1 LSPSDAGWGDD
12 IDAFQFDDLMGP
24 GADMFGPKYLALTV
38 VAALTL
44 LTLPARAQKMY
55 RCGNSFQDLPCAGA
69 QQGKVVGNVG
79 TPTAATSTPAK
90 DTQCTQRGADAMKI
104 VWMRDNGATKER
116 QMAELDAKSISE
128 ARRQEEMQL
137 IESVYSK
144 RGSAPAVRAT
154 VESECVAEKER
165 FSQAAALAA
174 AAVRLQGGTPVAPT
188 TSSRAPSESDLAR
201 MEARQREEIAA
212 NEEVFKKSRC
222 ADMARQYENLRRQ
235 ERAGGSVGTMVRLN
249 DLRRSLDDRQ
259 RSEGC

>member
-1 LSPSDAGWGDD
+1 MYG
-12 IDAFQFDDLMGP
+12 Q
-24 GADMFGPKYLALTV
+24 KYLALTV
-38 VAALTL
+38 AAALML
-44 LTLPARAQKMY
+44 PLLPAQAQRMY

-90 DTQCTQRGADAMKI
+90 DTQCTQRGTDAQKI

-116 QMAELDAKSISE
+116 QISELDGKSISD

-144 RGSAPAVRAT
+144 RGSAPAIRAA
-154 VESECVAEKER
+154 VEAECVAEKER
-165 FSQAAALAA
+165 FAQAAALAA

-188 TSSRAPSESDLAR
+188 TSSRAPAESDLAR

-212 NEEVFKKSRC
+212 NEESFKKSRC
-222 ADMARQYENLRRQ
+222 ADLARQYESLRRQ

-249 DLRRSLDDRQ
+249 DLKRSLDERQ